1 MSFVLQRYPEI
12 GIKPCKMIGKTN
24 KTPQLNMYQVPLI
37 QFINKEHELYQ
48 LAERIDWDGLEQD
61 LTKYYCL
68 DNGRPSIPI
77 RKVVGVILLKRMFS
91 ESDES
96 VVDRWQGSI

>member
-1 MSFVLQRYPEI
+1 M
-12 GIKPCKMIGKTN
+12 KGKTD

-37 QFINKEHELYQ
+37 QFINKEHELCQ
-48 LAERIDWDGLEQD
+48 LAERIDWDGLERD
-61 LTKYYCL
+61 LTEYYCV

-77 RKVVGVILLKRMFS
+77 RKVVGVIFLKRMFN

-96 VVDRWQGSI
+96 VVDRWKENPYWRVSRGHSYILSG